1 AGVGLDAAIGRVGE
15 PDQLHQ
21 LGGAVRRLVAA
32 AAVEPVLQLEELA
45 SGRARVEPHVL
56 KRDADRPPHL
66 LRLPDDV
73 EPPDA
78 CGSRRRLGERG
89 ENPDAGRLPGAV
101 RSEEAEDL
109 TLTDAQVD
117 PGDGL
122 DRRGVAARWKG
133 LDQLRCLDR
142 VHGRGILSQGTDGC
156 ARETAI
162 PGVRG
167 RSVQSWS
174 AYGLPRYARDRAVP
188 SHPRVVPASPAFR
201 A

>member
-1 AGVGLDAAIGRVGE
+1 A
-15 PDQLHQ
+15 
-21 LGGAVRRLVAA
+21 
-32 AAVEPVLQLEELA
+32 
-45 SGRARVEPHVL
+45 
-56 KRDADRPPHL
+56 ADRPSHL

-78 CGSRRRLGERG
+78 RASRRRLGERG

-101 RSEEAEDL
+101 GTEEPEDL
-109 TLTDAQVD
+109 TFTDAQVD
-117 PGDGL
+117 PGHGL
-122 DRRGVAARWKG
+122 DRRGVAARGKG
-133 LDQLRCLDR
+133 LDQPRCLDR
-142 VHGRGILSQGTDGC
+142 VHGRGILSQATDGC

-167 RSVQSWS
+167 WSVPSWS
-174 AYGLPRYARDRAVP
+174 ADGLSRHAQARALP